1 MFTVKINDICV
12 PGRGVK
18 TEGVER
24 WKWKI
29 FLYLDLGRV
38 CKPLIEAR

>member
-29 FLYLDLGRV
+29 FLYLDLV
-38 CKPLIEAR
+38 NSPWKLQS